1 MVLLALD
8 STLICHMICRLL
20 YTELISSI
28 TIPKRQLGQTMVTI
42 IGLGGAHISMEP
54 ASKDKSMA
62 FQIVHCAIEHS
73 INFLVMCILMVMV
86 GVRF

>member
-1 MVLLALD
+1 
-8 STLICHMICRLL
+8 
-20 YTELISSI
+20 
-28 TIPKRQLGQTMVTI
+28 MVTI
-42 IGLGGAHISMEP
+42 MGLGGAHISMEP